1 MNILGEMFV
10 FYLLAFPDLRIESGH
25 FQEMN
30 AFVTSFPSLRPEE
43 NTWHY
48 LRCCIL
54 ISASIVHLYVRGLRH
69 L

>member
-30 AFVTSFPSLRPEE
+30 AFVTLPNSNMEAE
-43 NTWHY
+43 NQNMFY
-48 LRCCIL
+48 
-54 ISASIVHLYVRGLRH
+54 
-69 L
+69 